1 MITKQ
6 ECVVRGICVCSL
18 HVSNVVILRSLPFF
32 FGEPKMSE
40 TFVQRIEKIKAKQ
53 LLVSE
58 LDLTK
63 IQGNGDFPCPNC
75 GIIISPEDE
84 TEDVY
89 TILEEKLKSEVL
101 EELLIQC
108 NKCSHQIRLTGF
120 PILEMENI

>member
-1 MITKQ
+1 
-6 ECVVRGICVCSL
+6 L
-18 HVSNVVILRSLPFF
+18 F
-32 FGEPKMSE
+32 E
-40 TFVQRIEKIKAKQ
+40 TLAPREEKSGMKP
-53 LLVSE
+53 LMSE

-89 TILEEKLKSEVL
+89 TILEEKLEGEVL
-101 EELLIQC
+101 EELVIQC

-120 PILEMENI
+120 SILDMDGS